1 MKGGAQERLTEREV
15 KAKLSGLPGASGTPR
30 IEKGRKKVTLIGF
43 DEEGSSFYSPFRFL
57 KKRVDGAFIFFVA
70 KEKSDRSSSMNHDWP
85 SKSLF
90 DDAPIFQ
97 IHL

>member
-1 MKGGAQERLTEREV
+1 M
-15 KAKLSGLPGASGTPR
+15 
-30 IEKGRKKVTLIGF
+30 TLIGF

-57 KKRVDGAFIFFVA
+57 QREKSIDGAFIFFVA